1 MIPKNYWSIGHFGW
15 KIHRLQMLLTRFQPN
30 VSNLR
35 NLSMKLFSLSC
46 SNILFRIPSVK
57 NVMILGW
64 WKSCGGTLGSY
75 VWIFIT
81 YFAHENYQ
89 VNLPRLISEVQ
100 KIATQII
107 MQYRNQPGD
116 LSTILD
122 QNLAD
127 LPNGLLTQVR
137 QSGELE
143 GSLSGFTDLKNYDQL
158 IHALFVERPIAI
170 FTSPENAKNI
180 LNQILIFTPHRGL
193 RIQQFPIDVPA
204 AEQVDIVVASPKDLK
219 KYNNYVIADFDKKI
233 VKNGESNGFCAD
245 IGKEVHSLKE
255 PSLVDHFLKQKIN
268 WLMSKTT
275 LLRKSLWYTTRGS
288 AGISEIRADLPPEA
302 EKIVL
307 KLAEGKNS
315 VLQNLVDK
323 MMTQIPLK
331 NLLIDPSF
339 IKFSDRKIL
348 INSSIPAE
356 KTLELMEKLKKVGSQ
371 LLGPRVMEGF
381 FQ

>member
-1 MIPKNYWSIGHFGW
+1 ME
-15 KIHRLQMLLTRFQPN
+15 
-30 VSNLR
+30 
-35 NLSMKLFSLSC
+35 
-46 SNILFRIPSVK
+46 
-57 NVMILGW
+57 
-64 WKSCGGTLGSY
+64 SCGGTLGSY

-245 IGKEVHSLKE
+245 IGKEVHSLKD

-275 LLRKSLWYTTRGS
+275 LLRNLSGTQLVDLQELVKSET
-288 AGISEIRADLPPEA
+288 DLPPEA